1 MYNIALLGVR
11 PLFFAVVID
20 PQPVNE
26 IIPSALGIH
35 IIDTQHKIVLSI
47 ATNNA
52 ILDMILAWL
61 KGKNSERKVSIG
73 ILTELMFY
81 TKELGVE
88 EQELVV
94 MPRHEIRT
102 MLFRERNLGIRE
114 KQVVYQQTV
123 QELFNLL
130 IISSTEQ

>member
-20 PQPVNE
+20 TQPVNE

-88 EQELVV
+88 EQELIVKSV
-94 MPRHEIRT
+94 NRS
-102 MLFRERNLGIRE
+102 G
-114 KQVVYQQTV
+114 
-123 QELFNLL
+123 
-130 IISSTEQ
+130 SDA

>member
-11 PLFFAVVID
+11 PLFFTVVID

-73 ILTELMFY
+73 ILTELVFY

-88 EQELVV
+88 EQELIV
-94 MPRHEIRT
+94 MPRHEIIT
-102 MLFRERNLGIRE
+102 LPFRECNLGIKE

>member
-47 ATNNA
+47 ATNTA

-61 KGKNSERKVSIG
+61 KGNNSERKVSIG

-88 EQELVV
+88 EQELIVKSV
-94 MPRHEIRT
+94 NRS
-102 MLFRERNLGIRE
+102 G
-114 KQVVYQQTV
+114 
-123 QELFNLL
+123 
-130 IISSTEQ
+130 SDA